1 MMTGDVQSAVQ
12 LDFVAFGDLGVD
24 SVVRLDHLPDADE
37 KLWVDPAGEFA
48 GGMMGNAAVAAA
60 SLGASAA
67 VVALLGSDTRG
78 ALVLHELRRRGVDTR
93 HVQTIDS
100 PTFWT
105 LSLTTP
111 SGERALIQ
119 FPTLAFG
126 ADWARAPEAVKQARW
141 VHTAAEQGD
150 PVRTLLHD
158 AKRLGATTSLDVEFP
173 FVLRTDLPDILSFVD
188 VAFLNSGAAEALGGV
203 EEAARQVRASGAGT
217 ALVTMGAE
225 GVYMLQR
232 DGRDRF
238 LPAHK
243 VQVVDTN
250 GAGDAFAG
258 GFAAGILKGFSE
270 SDAAE
275 LGVFVAGLSTT
286 AMGGYG
292 PELGLRELRKLAKK
306 SGYSWPALL

>member
-1 MMTGDVQSAVQ
+1 MMAGGVQAAAS

-24 SVVRLDHLPDADE
+24 SVVRLDHLPDVDE

-60 SLGASAA
+60 SLGVSAG
-67 VVALLGSDTRG
+67 VVALLGSDARG
-78 ALVLHELRRRGVDTR
+78 TLVLDELSRRGVDTR
-93 HVQTIDS
+93 HVRTIDS

-119 FPTLAFG
+119 FPTPAFG
-126 ADWARAPEAVKQARW
+126 ADWMRAPQALEQVRW
-141 VHTAAEQGD
+141 VHTSAEQGD

-158 AKRLGATTSLDVEFP
+158 AKRLGATTSLDIEFP
-173 FVLRTDLPDILSFVD
+173 FVLREDLPDILSLVD

-203 EEAARQVRASGAGT
+203 EEAARHVQTSGAGT
-217 ALVTMGAE
+217 ALVTMGAD
-225 GVYMLQR
+225 GAYMLQR
-232 DGRDRF
+232 DGRQRF
-238 LPAHK
+238 LPAHH

-258 GFAAGILKGFSE
+258 SFAAGILKGFSE
-270 SDAAE
+270 GDAAE

-292 PELGLRELRKLAKK
+292 PALSNAELRKLAKR